1 MEDIDIARQAKLQN
15 IAKVAEKLGIEENY
29 LEQYGKYK
37 AKISNEL
44 YEKLKDKKDGKL
56 ILVTSINPT
65 PLGEGKTTIS
75 IGLADGLSKINK
87 KAILALR
94 EPSLG
99 PVFGIKGG
107 ATGGGYVQV
116 APMEEINLHF
126 TGDIHAITSAN
137 NLLSALIDNHI
148 FQGNELGFDKVIWK
162 RCVDLN
168 DRALRKVEICL
179 SGEKNAVPRED
190 GFDITVASEI
200 MAIFCLAE
208 DINDLKRRIG
218 NIVVG
223 YNKNGEEIRAKDLK
237 AEGAMTVLLKDA
249 IEYANSVVYKKAQ
262 SKENLRG
269 MGTTLDVCLIYNSRI
284 YIGHVGDS
292 RVYRIRKE
300 FMRRLTKDHSYVQT
314 LVDDGTITKEEAYSH
329 PKKNMLTK
337 ALGCVETVEPDVY
350 TKTFIKDDIILM
362 CSDGLTNMIRE
373 ENIYEI
379 IKQDKENAIENLVK
393 QANDNGGLDNITV
406 VIIM

>member
-1 MEDIDIARQAKLQN
+1 MGGYNAGEVASRMAVESAKDY
-15 IAKVAEKLGIEENY
+15 IHKHFAKNKDSKEKLE
-29 LEQYGKYK
+29 
-37 AKISNEL
+37 A
-44 YEKLKDKKDGKL
+44 
-56 ILVTSINPT
+56 
-65 PLGEGKTTIS
+65 
-75 IGLADGLSKINK
+75 
-87 KAILALR
+87 
-94 EPSLG
+94 
-99 PVFGIKGG
+99 
-107 ATGGGYVQV
+107 
-116 APMEEINLHF
+116 
-126 TGDIHAITSAN
+126 
-137 NLLSALIDNHI
+137 
-148 FQGNELGFDKVIWK
+148 
-162 RCVDLN
+162 
-168 DRALRKVEICL
+168 
-179 SGEKNAVPRED
+179 
-190 GFDITVASEI
+190 
-200 MAIFCLAE
+200 
-208 DINDLKRRIG
+208 
-218 NIVVG
+218 
-223 YNKNGEEIRAKDLK
+223 
-237 AEGAMTVLLKDA
+237 LLKDA

-262 SKENLRG
+262 SKEDLRG

>member
-1 MEDIDIARQAKLQN
+1 MAVESARDYIHKHFAKN
-15 IAKVAEKLGIEENY
+15 KDSKEKLE
-29 LEQYGKYK
+29 
-37 AKISNEL
+37 
-44 YEKLKDKKDGKL
+44 
-56 ILVTSINPT
+56 T
-65 PLGEGKTTIS
+65 
-75 IGLADGLSKINK
+75 
-87 KAILALR
+87 
-94 EPSLG
+94 
-99 PVFGIKGG
+99 
-107 ATGGGYVQV
+107 
-116 APMEEINLHF
+116 
-126 TGDIHAITSAN
+126 
-137 NLLSALIDNHI
+137 
-148 FQGNELGFDKVIWK
+148 
-162 RCVDLN
+162 
-168 DRALRKVEICL
+168 
-179 SGEKNAVPRED
+179 
-190 GFDITVASEI
+190 
-200 MAIFCLAE
+200 
-208 DINDLKRRIG
+208 
-218 NIVVG
+218 
-223 YNKNGEEIRAKDLK
+223 
-237 AEGAMTVLLKDA
+237 LLKDA

-393 QANDNGGLDNITV
+393 QANDNGGLDNSYYRPPFIKKRISDRLLWKALDYYFYWLPEYKKRV
-406 VIIM
+406 NEL

>member
-1 MEDIDIARQAKLQN
+1 MAVESARDYIHKHFAKN
-15 IAKVAEKLGIEENY
+15 KDSKEKLE
-29 LEQYGKYK
+29 
-37 AKISNEL
+37 
-44 YEKLKDKKDGKL
+44 
-56 ILVTSINPT
+56 T
-65 PLGEGKTTIS
+65 
-75 IGLADGLSKINK
+75 
-87 KAILALR
+87 
-94 EPSLG
+94 
-99 PVFGIKGG
+99 
-107 ATGGGYVQV
+107 
-116 APMEEINLHF
+116 
-126 TGDIHAITSAN
+126 
-137 NLLSALIDNHI
+137 
-148 FQGNELGFDKVIWK
+148 
-162 RCVDLN
+162 
-168 DRALRKVEICL
+168 
-179 SGEKNAVPRED
+179 
-190 GFDITVASEI
+190 
-200 MAIFCLAE
+200 
-208 DINDLKRRIG
+208 
-218 NIVVG
+218 
-223 YNKNGEEIRAKDLK
+223 
-237 AEGAMTVLLKDA
+237 LLKDA

-337 ALGCVETVEPDVY
+337 ALGCVQTVEPDVY

-373 ENIYEI
+373 EEISKI
-379 IKQDKENAIENLVK
+379 IKQDKEKAIENLVK